1 MLAYMNYLHKYVTLQ
16 DQFVLL
22 ETLPIISA
30 GYFMF
35 KVPAAEVK
43 LLAYMKYL
51 HKYVTLQG
59 QFVLLETQWMY

>member
-1 MLAYMNYLHKYVTLQ
+1 MLAYMNYLYKYVTLQ

-22 ETLPIISA
+22 ETLPIILA

-35 KVPAAEVK
+35 KVRPAAEVK

-59 QFVLLETQWMY
+59 QFVLLETQ